1 MQSAPRPDPAATKV
15 YAIAELYEVRR
26 LVIAHARAAPP
37 GPERNQHRQ
46 IARSIR
52 RLFGDPTWLA
62 DHTIGDLGNKSRPCD
77 RCTMQ
82 MTHLADLCSFGI
94 HPAERIYRCYHCNH
108 VVSELR

>member
-1 MQSAPRPDPAATKV
+1 MQSAPKPDTAATKV

-26 LVIAHARAAPP
+26 MVIAHARTAPP

-52 RLFGDPTWLA
+52 RLFGDAKWLA
-62 DHTIGDLGNKSRPCD
+62 DHTIEDLARICD

-82 MTHLADLCSFGI
+82 MKHLADLCSFGV

-108 VVSELR
+108 VVSERR